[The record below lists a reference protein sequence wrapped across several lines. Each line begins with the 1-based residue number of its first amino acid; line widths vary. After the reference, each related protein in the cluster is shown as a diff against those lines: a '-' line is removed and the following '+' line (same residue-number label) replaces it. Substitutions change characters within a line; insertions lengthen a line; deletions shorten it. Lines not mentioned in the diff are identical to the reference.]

1 MKRLK
6 RFSQDEFVTGQLRFT
21 DVAATAND
29 QPLAILM
36 QKSKD
41 NTTIPY
47 RLTYILAAAVAIF

>member
-1 MKRLK
+1 MT
-6 RFSQDEFVTGQLRFT
+6 DHLRFT

-47 RLTYILAAAVAIF
+47 RLTYILAVAVVIF